1 MAEVAYQSL
10 YRRYRPQRFAEVLGQ
25 DHAVLALRNAVA
37 TKKVGHAYLFSGP
50 RGTGKTSIARILA
63 KALNC
68 QNLSADG
75 EPDGTCASCLTIQQ
89 GTSLDVHEMD
99 AASNNGVDAMRDL
112 VSRTA
117 LGTPGEWKVY
127 IVDEVHMLSTAAS
140 NALLKTLEE
149 PPAHVVFVLATTD
162 PQKVLPTIR
171 SRTQHFEFRLLP
183 PELLSTLV
191 HRINNEANLQV
202 PDAALDLVVRRG
214 RGSARDTLSV
224 LDQVAA
230 AGVVDDEH
238 EILDEIMESLCERD
252 TGRALVAIAEAVN
265 NGREPQRVAVDLLEY
280 LRNGFLSLMARNLV
294 PLPDAAIARVEDQAR
309 RLGAPSLVRSME
321 GIGDALLDM
330 RDAPETRVTLEVA
343 LVRLTNAEFG
353 TDPASL
359 LERIE
364 RLEKNGPPI
373 NSGSPTPGG
382 FATPTPG
389 GPVIPAQAGTQPPR
403 GGSAPPA
410 GRPTLERP
418 APPQPNQPAPQQQQQ
433 GATRPS
439 LGGLRRQSPSQQQSP
454 DVNPPPG
461 GPVTPT
467 PGGSVIPAQ
476 AGMQPPQGASAQQ
489 PAQQQPAP
497 QTQPTTGEV
506 PTLDRLVEAW
516 TNGILEKLAPQAR
529 SRFRAGRFLSV
540 ENGTAVFALP
550 NSFHKERSED
560 VKNEVE
566 QSLRD
571 AFGVRVAIQLT
582 VEEGGDVPASTEDS
596 APSAPE
602 MQEEEE
608 IDFSE
613 TTEGEKVEVL
623 SPQERLLRA
632 FPGAEEIPTQ

>member
-1 MAEVAYQSL
+1 VADLAYQSL
-10 YRRYRPQRFAEVLGQ
+10 YRRYRPQRFSEVLGQ

-37 TKKVGHAYLFSGP
+37 AKKVGHAYLFSGP

-68 QNLSADG
+68 LNLSPEG
-75 EPDGTCASCLTIQQ
+75 EPDGTCDSCIRIQQ

-183 PELLSTLV
+183 PELLSALV
-191 HRINNEANLQV
+191 HRVNNEANLQV

-214 RGSARDTLSV
+214 KGSARDTLSV

-238 EILDEIMESLCERD
+238 EILDEVMESLCERD

-265 NGREPQRVAVDLLEY
+265 SGREPQRIAVDLLEY
-280 LRNGFLSLMARNLV
+280 LRNGFLALMARGLV

-309 RLGAPSLVRSME
+309 RLGAPALVRSME
-321 GIGDALLDM
+321 GIGAALLDM
-330 RDAPETRVTLEVA
+330 RESPETRVTLEVA
-343 LVRLTNAEFG
+343 LVRLTKPEFS
-353 TDPASL
+353 TDPAAL

-364 RLEKNGPPI
+364 RLEKGAP
-373 NSGSPTPGG
+373 STST
-382 FATPTPG
+382 A
-389 GPVIPAQAGTQPPR
+389 PANA
-403 GGSAPPA
+403 SAPPA
-410 GRPTLERP
+410 NGSAQAPAMPQRPT
-418 APPQPNQPAPQQQQQ
+418 APPRPQQQAPQQP
-433 GATRPS
+433 GAPRPT
-439 LGGLRRQSPSQQQSP
+439 LGGLRRQ
-454 DVNPPPG
+454 
-461 GPVTPT
+461 
-467 PGGSVIPAQ
+467 A
-476 AGMQPPQGASAQQ
+476 PPQTPSPGASTGSPPSAS
-489 PAQQQPAP
+489 ASVEDDRNNGRSPAP
-497 QTQPTTGEV
+497 EPQKPAGEFPTFE
-506 PTLDRLVEAW
+506 RLVQTW
-516 TNGILEKLAPQAR
+516 TSTILDALPPQAR
-529 SRFRAGRFLSV
+529 SRYRAGHFVSID
-540 ENGTAVFALP
+540 NGAAVFAFP
-550 NSFHKERSED
+550 NAFHKDRSEE
-560 VKNEVE
+560 VKNHVE
-566 QSLRD
+566 LALRD
-571 AFGVRVAIQLT
+571 HFGTRVPLRLVV
-582 VEEGGDVPASTEDS
+582 VEEEPSPNNPDTSAVDS
-596 APSAPE
+596 ASGH
-602 MQEEEE
+602 EEEE

-632 FPGAEEIPTQ
+632 FPGAEEIPTT

>member
-1 MAEVAYQSL
+1 L
-10 YRRYRPQRFAEVLGQ
+10 YRRYRPQRFSEVLGQ

-37 TKKVGHAYLFSGP
+37 AKKVGHAYLFSGP

-68 QNLSADG
+68 QNLSVDG
-75 EPDGTCASCLTIQQ
+75 EPDGTCDSCIRIQQ

-214 RGSARDTLSV
+214 KGSARDTLSV

-238 EILDEIMESLCERD
+238 EILDEIVESLCERD
-252 TGRALVAIAEAVN
+252 TGRALVAIAEGVN
-265 NGREPQRVAVDLLEY
+265 NGREPQRIAVDLLEY
-280 LRNGFLSLMARNLV
+280 LRNGFLALMARNLV

-309 RLGAPSLVRSME
+309 RLGAPSLVRAME
-321 GIGDALLDM
+321 GVGAALLDM

-343 LVRLTNAEFG
+343 LVRLTKPEFS

-364 RLEKNGPPI
+364 RLEKG
-373 NSGSPTPGG
+373 
-382 FATPTPG
+382 
-389 GPVIPAQAGTQPPR
+389 
-403 GGSAPPA
+403 
-410 GRPTLERP
+410 
-418 APPQPNQPAPQQQQQ
+418 APPQASHPGPTADDRHPGPSRPARAGIQSPTQPLPRPQASAQQPPQQQVPPQEPN
-433 GATRPS
+433 APRPT
-439 LGGLRRQSPSQQQSP
+439 LGGLRRQA
-454 DVNPPPG
+454 PPQ
-461 GPVTPT
+461 
-467 PGGSVIPAQ
+467 AQ
-476 AGMQPPQGASAQQ
+476 APVAATPAPAPQVDVQPTQQ
-489 PAQQQPAP
+489 PA
-497 QTQPTTGEV
+497 GEF
-506 PTLDRLVEAW
+506 PTLDRLVEVW
-516 TNGILEKLAPQAR
+516 TTTILDSLPPQAR
-529 SRFRAGRFLSV
+529 SRYRAGHFLNID
-540 ENGTAVFALP
+540 NGAAIYAFP
-550 NSFHKERSED
+550 NAIHKDRSEE

-566 QSLRD
+566 LALRNH
-571 AFGVRVAIQLT
+571 FGVRVPLRLVVEATTPAPGNDESPTAQATQT
-582 VEEGGDVPASTEDS
+582 VE
-596 APSAPE
+596 
-602 MQEEEE
+602 EEEE

-632 FPGAEEIPTQ
+632 FPGAEEIPTA